1 MNVMRE
7 KYSEYENFDKFKKWA
22 YRHRN
27 PVDFYNSLPE
37 DEYYPND
44 LTYQSDVT
52 FSEEDFNSFLETLGI
67 ELDQK
72 IFEGG
77 GSSKIK

>member
-7 KYSEYENFDKFKKWA
+7 KYSGYENYDKFKKWA
-22 YRHRN
+22 NRHRN
-27 PVDFYNSLPE
+27 PVDFYNNLPD
-37 DEYYPND
+37 DEFYPND

-67 ELDQK
+67 NVE
-72 IFEGG
+72 
-77 GSSKIK
+77 